1 MAVFEFTF
9 SDQAGAPPLEADYPG
24 WDEAKQAAAQTLGT
38 MASHSGWHNGG
49 YSIGVDIRRDDE
61 AEVVTMT
68 LCIIS
73 EKRLDPRERV
83 A

>member
-1 MAVFEFTF
+1 MAMFEFTF
-9 SDQAGAPPLEADYPG
+9 SDQTTAAPLEADYAG

-38 MASHSGWHNGG
+38 VASHTKWHNGG

-68 LCIIS
+68 LCIVT
-73 EKRLDPRERV
+73 EKRLAPKENT
-83 A
+83 